1 MAEFSCRL
9 GTPGGEV
16 VTKTMEAAGE
26 RELRARLAREGFH
39 VFSVSTH
46 ESSSAVLRRKRGSGR
61 IPPGDFLLYNQQL
74 SALLHA
80 GIPILQSVQI
90 LGRRQKNERLR
101 MILADVEERI
111 KTGVP
116 LSEAFAAQ
124 GDAFPRIYVAS
135 VLAGERS
142 GSLDQVLSRYV
153 AFSKS
158 MVEIRRKL
166 RKSMT
171 YPVILIVASA
181 LLLTVLTTFV
191 IPKFAQLYGS
201 TGKLPLITRIVVG
214 ISNGISQNILW
225 ILPLVV
231 GLVTLVSMWR
241 KSESGRLTIDRAMLS
256 LPLVGDLVRDLT
268 LAQFARSFATLLAGG
283 LTVPDSVEI
292 ASDAITNR
300 ELKHRSALVLRKI
313 REGRPVT
320 ESLAEAGWVPEL
332 AIDMI
337 GVGENAGALQP
348 MLDEVSNFYDAE
360 LDVRLNGLTTV
371 IEPAILIFMG
381 GLVLTVLLAI
391 YLPILTLV
399 GSGAKGLGN

>member
-1 MAEFSCRL
+1 MAEFTCRL

-16 VTKTMEAAGE
+16 VTRTMEAAGE
-26 RELRARLAREGFH
+26 RELRVRLVREGYH
-39 VFSVSTH
+39 VFSVS
-46 ESSSAVLRRKRGSGR
+46 AQADARAILRKRGSGR
-61 IPPGDFLLYNQQL
+61 IPAGDFLLYNQQL
-74 SALLHA
+74 AALLHA

-101 MILADVEERI
+101 AILLDVEDRI

-116 LSEAFAAQ
+116 LSEAFASQ

-142 GSLDQVLSRYV
+142 GSLDQVLARYV

-166 RKSMT
+166 RKSLT
-171 YPVILIVASA
+171 YPAVLIVASII
-181 LLLTVLTTFV
+181 LIGVLTTYV
-191 IPKFAQLYGS
+191 IPRFAELYGRAAN
-201 TGKLPLITRIVVG
+201 LPLITKVVVG
-214 ISNGISQNILW
+214 ISAAVSSNIFW
-225 ILPLVV
+225 ILPLLVV
-231 GLVTLVSMWR
+231 LGALLYSWR
-241 KSESGRLTIDRAMLS
+241 RSESGRLTMDRMMLRV
-256 LPLVGDLVRDLT
+256 PVMGDLVRDMT

-292 ASDAITNR
+292 ASDAITNQ
-300 ELKHRSALVLRKI
+300 ELKARSAQVLRKI

-332 AIDMI
+332 ALDMI

-348 MLDEVSNFYDAE
+348 MLDEVANFYDAE
-360 LDVRLNGLTTV
+360 LDVRLSGLTTV
-371 IEPAILIFMG
+371 IEPVILIFMG
-381 GLVLTVLLAI
+381 SIVLTILLAI
-391 YLPILTLV
+391 YLPILSLV
-399 GSGAKGLGN
+399 GNARGIGQ